1 MSSQSVA
8 DKSTELRP
16 DSVSSDKQPE
26 MSNIGNS
33 NKMKAILN
41 EQYGAPSELALK
53 SIDKPKIGDD
63 DVLVRVHSAGLH
75 IGDCFS
81 VRGKPFLMRLNS
93 GLFKPAYGVPGF
105 DVAGT
110 VAAIGKNVSS
120 FQVGDDVFGEC
131 NGSCAEF
138 ARVAEARLA
147 HKPSNLGFEQAAAVP
162 TSGLAALH
170 ALRDVA
176 KVQSGQRVLVNGA
189 SGGVGTYAVQ
199 IAKLYGAQV
208 TGVCSSANES
218 LVRSIGADEVIDYTR
233 DNFTQGDRQYDVIFD
248 NIENRSLAECRRV
261 LSSNGMLILN
271 SGTGASGIRML
282 IRIVKP
288 LLLSPFVKQNLR
300 RFLSVPN
307 HADLEVLRRWLASGE
322 LRPIIDKVYPL
333 RETAAAL
340 EYIESGRARGK
351 VIVTI

>member
-1 MSSQSVA
+1 
-8 DKSTELRP
+8 
-16 DSVSSDKQPE
+16 
-26 MSNIGNS
+26 
-33 NKMKAILN
+33 MKAIIN
-41 EQYGAPSELALK
+41 EQYGAPSKLALK
-53 SIDKPKIGDD
+53 SIDKPKIDED
-63 DVLVRVHSAGLH
+63 EVLVRVHSAGLH

-81 VRGKPFLMRLNS
+81 VRGKPLLMRLNS

-110 VAAIGKNVSS
+110 VAAVGKNVSR

-138 ARVAEARLA
+138 ARVAETRLA
-147 HKPSNLGFEQAAAVP
+147 HKPANMDFEQVAAVP

-176 KVQSGQRVLVNGA
+176 AVQSGQRVLINGA

-199 IAKLYGAQV
+199 LAKLYGAYV

-233 DNFTQGDRQYDVIFD
+233 DDFTQGDRQYDVIFD
-248 NIENRSLAECRRV
+248 NIENRLLAECRRV
-261 LSSNGMLILN
+261 LTANGMLILN

-307 HADLEVLRRWLASGE
+307 HTDLEVLRCWLETGK
-322 LRPIIDKVYPL
+322 LQPIIDKSYPL
-333 RETAAAL
+333 SETATAL
-340 EYIESGRARGK
+340 EYIESGRVRGK
-351 VIVTI
+351 VVVTVQC